1 MQISN
6 RIFTIRHE
14 CFTAG
19 LYLMN
24 KGEIRRRLII
34 NDQAVQCYLKK
45 PARSDWP
52 CEDHKLFDI
61 SSVKIQTLEKF
72 KEIYNNLPPELKL
85 KALPS
90 SPILLS
96 HCDDMTPRTGTL
108 VSYGHYGVNSKY
120 ALDLIDQS
128 TGELIRIQG
137 LYLEQELL
145 SSGAARNELIKIQ
158 ASRRNTVMLTET
170 QYNPDGSTT
179 ELNTEEPIIHYEITK
194 LENTNV
200 QQTNRTR
207 ERREETRTEVF
218 S

>member
-6 RIFTIRHE
+6 RIYTVRYE

-24 KGEIRRRLII
+24 EGDIRRRLVI
-34 NDQAVQCYLKK
+34 NDQAVRSYLKK

-52 CEDHKLFDI
+52 CEDHRLFDV
-61 SSVKIQTLEKF
+61 SAVKTQTLEQF
-72 KEIYNNLPPELKL
+72 KAIYNNLPPELKQ

-90 SPILLS
+90 SPVLLS

-108 VSYGHYGVNSKY
+108 VSYGHYGVDSQY
-120 ALDLIDQS
+120 AIDLIDQS

-137 LYLEQELL
+137 IYLEQELL

-158 ASRRNTVMLTET
+158 ASRQNTVMLSET
-170 QYNPDGSTT
+170 QYDHDGSIS
-179 ELNTEEPIIHYEITK
+179 ELCAEESIIHYEITK
-194 LENTNV
+194 LENTDV
-200 QQTNRTR
+200 QQTNSTR
-207 ERREETRTEVF
+207 ECRQEARAEIF
-218 S
+218 G